1 MKSLK
6 FFFML
11 AMVMALPLAITLSAS
26 TPSEEESFLDDDEIA
41 SKSTSDLPMADSQEP
56 TSFRGPGRFL
66 GQSSRAALTCDKH
79 PEICNIKGQFC
90 CNKKCVDL
98 KTDKFNCGK
107 CGKKCN
113 YSKICCEGK
122 CVNPLSNQKHC
133 GGCKNNCGKGN
144 ACLYGMCNYA

>member
-1 MKSLK
+1 
-6 FFFML
+6 
-11 AMVMALPLAITLSAS
+11 MVMAAMAITLSAN
-26 TPSEEESFLDDDEIA
+26 TSE
-41 SKSTSDLPMADSQEP
+41 TSDLPMADHSQEP
-56 TSFRGPGRFL
+56 TSFRGAGRFL
-66 GQSSRAALTCDKH
+66 SQSSRAALKCDKH
-79 PEICNIKGQFC
+79 PEICHVKGSQGPLIC

-98 KTDKFNCGK
+98 RTDKFNCGK

-133 GGCKNNCGKGN
+133 GGCNNNCGKGN